1 MKIRNLLVPV
11 LAVLMCGT
19 AYAAE
24 GGEHKHKEGDKP
36 AAAVEHASVTG
47 TVTAVN
53 AEKKSFTLKDDASG
67 EADDYRAF
75 YRSEHKDEILKK
87 IAAIKVGDRLAVT
100 YTENEGRRAMEIK
113 EAPKKK

>member
-1 MKIRNLLVPV
+1 MTIRHLIVPV

-24 GGEHKHKEGDKP
+24 GEHKHKEGEKK
-36 AAAVEHASVTG
+36 AAAVEHATVTG

-67 EADDYRAF
+67 EADDYRA
-75 YRSEHKDEILKK
+75 YMRSEHKEELVKK
-87 IAAIKVGDRLAVT
+87 IGSLKVGDRLEVT
-100 YTENEGRRAMEIK
+100 YTEGEGRRAMEIK
-113 EAPKKK
+113 EAAKKK